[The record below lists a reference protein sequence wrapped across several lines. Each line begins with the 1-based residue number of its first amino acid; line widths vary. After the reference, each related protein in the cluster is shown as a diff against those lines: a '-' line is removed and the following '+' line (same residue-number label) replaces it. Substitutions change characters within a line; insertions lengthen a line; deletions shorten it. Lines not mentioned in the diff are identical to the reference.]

1 MSRQLSI
8 SDYGGGVDPH
18 THLPKTVKRLQK
30 NTIVLRKS
38 TSKRDGLKAIAS
50 AFGAVT
56 IEQRIDKPIPDIDD
70 LDHEISIKQSIMD
83 GHDWS
88 DFLEN

>member
-8 SDYGGGVDPH
+8 SDYGGGGH
-18 THLPKTVKRLQK
+18 TLHPPKPAKRLQK
-30 NTIVLRKS
+30 NNIVLRKPV
-38 TSKRDGLKAIAS
+38 SKLDGLKAIAV

-56 IEQRIDKPIPDIDD
+56 TEHRIDKPIPDIDD
-70 LDHEISIKQSIMD
+70 HDQDISIKQSIMD